1 MSTPCANCRISRLE
15 CVYNIAPQKRG
26 PKRKRNVTT
35 QPTFRVSDGESMR
48 QAGATVH
55 QSDARLSNTTFRSY
69 DLQVSLTGAP
79 SSAARNLQPSS
90 QIHQQPDLALH
101 GIADQC
107 ITLYMNYLFP
117 ISPTIHEPSIRA
129 MVPLL
134 QGNGG
139 EDMAVL
145 RSRTLLTALC
155 AVTAL
160 TLPVSVFPMRE
171 QIGRQFLTASRETL
185 KSHEDYGW
193 WNNLYGTHRLR
204 ADLILFLKILRI

>member
-1 MSTPCANCRISRLE
+1 
-15 CVYNIAPQKRG
+15 
-26 PKRKRNVTT
+26 
-35 QPTFRVSDGESMR
+35 
-48 QAGATVH
+48 
-55 QSDARLSNTTFRSY
+55 
-69 DLQVSLTGAP
+69 
-79 SSAARNLQPSS
+79 
-90 QIHQQPDLALH
+90 
-101 GIADQC
+101 
-107 ITLYMNYLFP
+107 
-117 ISPTIHEPSIRA
+117 

-134 QGNGG
+134 QGNGS

-193 WNNLYGTHRLR
+193 WNNLYATHRLR
-204 ADLILFLKILRI
+204 ADLILFLKISSI